1 MVKKDW
7 VKKIEKGDAMIR
19 FWYNVKQIHLYD

>member
-1 MVKKDW
+1 MVKKDC

-19 FWYNVKQIHLYD
+19 FWYNVKQIHPYD